1 MAIITR
7 IRENAGWTVGI
18 IAVALGMFVLGG
30 DILSSS
36 SWILG
41 TNKQHVGKIDDSK
54 IELPEFEREYNY
66 LKARY
71 KEYTGS
77 NVDENISRDIRD
89 QAWIKLIKKYI
100 FQEEYKEL
108 GLTVTDE
115 EMVDMIQGSNIEP
128 NFANNF
134 RDSTGQ
140 VNINF
145 IKQYLSNIPQEQR
158 LQFDL
163 FEKDLKINRLETK
176 YQNLLLL
183 SRIVTT
189 AEAEKEYMFRNTQ
202 ANVSYFYLPYFKIA
216 DSLVDVSRED
226 LKDYYKDH
234 LDQYKAEPNR
244 NIEYLYFPI
253 EASQE
258 DIEDL
263 KKDLEDL
270 KVDFEETSNDSSF
283 ININSDDFGL
293 SFFDTLSVDKITDDL
308 IYSDL
313 EQGKVYGPILSNNS
327 KSLIVY
333 KILETLSDTV
343 PIARAKHIFFDLTNK
358 TEEET
363 IELKNLT
370 DSILSVL
377 QEGADFDDLATQ
389 YSQNNQIDLGWRQ
402 SGKLKP
408 EIDKALF
415 SAGSPGLVSRLIVT
429 SNAYHILWVT
439 QTKRKEKFS
448 IARMGINIV
457 PSDATINQAY
467 KLANNFLPEKPNYQ
481 SLQENVTKY
490 KDETG
495 DSSIFLIQSVVKS
508 PNSLSINN
516 LTGSDLRQVFH
527 WIYGKKTNANDVS
540 NIFDLNNAF
549 MIVAL
554 KNKNDE
560 KYKSFEELES
570 SIKAILL
577 NRAKRRYL
585 EDDFQKK
592 VPSVKSLALLKEK
605 YPDGNI
611 YENQDIQLSA
621 LNLTGLGQAAEVL
634 GSLSQLKENDISKP
648 LFTQQG
654 GAVFFQVNRIE
665 KPVEISNYQSLKNSI
680 KAQENRGFIDL
691 TTSLEDIITMKKELY
706 LYY

>member
-18 IAVALGMFVLGG
+18 IAIALGMFVLGG

-41 TNKQHVGKIDDSK
+41 TNKRYVGKIDGTE
-54 IELPEFEREYNY
+54 IELPEFEKEYNY

-77 NVDENISRDIRD
+77 NVDENISVNIRD
-89 QAWIKLIKKYI
+89 QAWIKLINKYV

-108 GLTVTDE
+108 GLMVTDE
-115 EMVDMIQGSNIEP
+115 EMVDMIQGNNIDP

-140 VNINF
+140 VDKNL
-145 IKQYLSNIPQEQR
+145 IKKYLSNIPQEQR

-163 FEKDLKINRLETK
+163 FEKDLKVNRLETK
-176 YQNLLLL
+176 YQNLFVL

-189 AEAEKEYMFRNTQ
+189 AEAEKEYIFRNTQ
-202 ANVSYFYLPYFKIA
+202 ANVSYFYLPYFKIV
-216 DSLVDVSRED
+216 DSLVHVSQED
-226 LKDYYKDH
+226 IKKYYKDH
-234 LDQYKAEPNR
+234 LDQYKAEPKR

-263 KKDLEDL
+263 KNDLEDL
-270 KVDFEETSNDSSF
+270 TTDFKETSNDSSF

-293 SFFDTLSVDKITDDL
+293 SFFDTLSVEKITDNL

-313 EQGKVYGPILSNNS
+313 EQGKIYGPMFS
-327 KSLIVY
+327 KDSKNLMLY
-333 KILETLSDTV
+333 KILEILPDTI
-343 PIARAKHIFFDLTNK
+343 PIARAKHIFFNLNTK

-363 IELKNLT
+363 IELKNLA
-370 DSILSVL
+370 DSILNAL
-377 QEGADFDDLATQ
+377 QEGADFDQLATQ
-389 YSQNNQIDLGWRQ
+389 YSDDKQIDLGWRQ
-402 SGKLKP
+402 LGKLKP
-408 EIDKALF
+408 EIDKVLF
-415 SAGSPGLVSRLIVT
+415 SASAPGLVSKLIIT
-429 SNAYHILWVT
+429 PNAYHILWVT
-439 QTKRKEKFS
+439 QTERKEKFS
-448 IARMGINIV
+448 IARIGINIV
-457 PSDATINQAY
+457 PSDATINQVY
-467 KLANNFLPEKPNYQ
+467 KLANNFLPEKLDYK

-490 KDETG
+490 KDETS
-495 DSSIFLIQSVVKS
+495 DSSIFLIQSVINS

-516 LTGSDLRQVFH
+516 LTGSNLRQVFH
-527 WIYGKKTNANDVS
+527 WMYKKKTGINDVS
-540 NIFDLNNAF
+540 SIFDLDNAF

-560 KYKSFEELES
+560 KYKNVEELETN
-570 SIKAILL
+570 IKAILL
-577 NRAKRRYL
+577 NKAKRHYL
-585 EDDFQKK
+585 ENDFRKNAS
-592 VPSVKSLALLKEK
+592 SVKSIAFLKEK
-605 YPDGNI
+605 YPDGNV
-611 YENQDIQLSA
+611 YENQDVQLGA
-621 LNLTGLGQAAEVL
+621 LNLTGVGQAAEAL
-634 GSLSQLKENDISKP
+634 GHIFQLKENEISKP

-654 GAVFFQVNRIE
+654 GAVFFQINRIE
-665 KPVEISNYQSLKNSI
+665 KPVKVTNYMSLKNNI

-691 TTSLEDIITMKKELY
+691 TTTLEDVININKELY